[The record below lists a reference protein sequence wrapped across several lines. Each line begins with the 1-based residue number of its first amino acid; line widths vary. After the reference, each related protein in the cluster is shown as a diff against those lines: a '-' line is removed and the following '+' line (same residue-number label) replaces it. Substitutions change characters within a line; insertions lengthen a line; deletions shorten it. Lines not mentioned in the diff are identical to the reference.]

1 MNNLR
6 DIVNGAQLRGFMN
19 KQVSITGKVNEVDP
33 NGNFFYINS
42 TDDIKVKIKVS
53 QPITNQLSGWI
64 VVRIIQLIFFHMT
77 YHSQFSNSTAVMVN
91 IFLF

>member
-6 DIVNGAQLRGFMN
+6 DVVNGAQLRGFMN

-64 VVRIIQLIFFHMT
+64 VVRIIQLIFFHTT
-77 YHSQFSNSTAVMVN
+77 YQRQFFETA
-91 IFLF
+91 LL